1 MKKNAF
7 IIGCNNERGKAI
19 RDLIEKSN
27 DFEFYKGIGY
37 DNREK
42 PLIALSSILTKPL
55 DLKLYESC
63 IAKKDVFI
71 DVSNPRATMDVLP
84 LAVKHKIPMVIAVA
98 DFTDGQNMFITGAS
112 RYIPIFMLDD
122 MAIKSDISLTL
133 GAARFLMQQT
143 EPRIYTMDDLFNE

>member
-27 DFEFYKGIGY
+27 DFELYKGIGY

-63 IAKKDVFI
+63 ISKKDVII
-71 DVSNPRATMDVLP
+71 DVSNPEATMDVLP
-84 LAVKHKIPMVIAVA
+84 LAVKYKIPMVIAVTN
-98 DFTDGQNMFITGAS
+98 FTDGQDMFITGAS
-112 RYIPIFMLDD
+112 RHIPIFMLDD
-122 MAIKSDISLTL
+122 IAIKSDISLTL
-133 GAARFLMQQT
+133 GAARFLMRQT
-143 EPRIYTMDDLFNE
+143 EPGIYKIYDMFNE